1 MPSRWLFGNRSSS
14 NPPQGG
20 DTVPRVHRVGFV
32 LAALALFAP
41 AAAGSRSSPTLSPT
55 TAIFYYPWFGT
66 PGRDGEYFHW
76 EQNGHQPSGD
86 LASAFYPMRGP
97 YSSSD
102 ASVLDG
108 QMREIER
115 AGIGEVVVSWWG
127 RGSPVDQRLP
137 AVIAAAQAHSLEIA
151 AHLEPYA
158 GRSIAG
164 TAIDIVYLRTLGIR
178 DFFVYHATDFPAAE
192 WQPLT
197 SSFEDVRLFAQTP
210 QAGYAKQGGF
220 DGVYT
225 YDTLTYRPRMF
236 ARMCK
241 AAHKLALLCSPS
253 VGPGYNALRATGDSR
268 VLDRRGGKTYDSIWT
283 AALRAGTD
291 VATITSYNEWNEG
304 TQIEPAC
311 PRQGYESYDGAWGER
326 GKAAERAYLNRT
338 RLWTSR
344 FNRQHFG
351 RTAVDERG

>member
-14 NPPQGG
+14 NRPQGG

-97 YSSSD
+97 SSR
-102 ASVLDG
+102 G
-108 QMREIER
+108 
-115 AGIGEVVVSWWG
+115 GGEAA
-127 RGSPVDQRLP
+127 RLTSGCP
-137 AVIAAAQAHSLEIA
+137 QSSLRRRRI
-151 AHLEPYA
+151 
-158 GRSIAG
+158 RS
-164 TAIDIVYLRTLGIR
+164 RSR
-178 DFFVYHATDFPAAE
+178 
-192 WQPLT
+192 LT
-197 SSFEDVRLFAQTP
+197 SSRTR
-210 QAGYAKQGGF
+210 AGAS
-220 DGVYT
+220 
-225 YDTLTYRPRMF
+225 R
-236 ARMCK
+236 
-241 AAHKLALLCSPS
+241 
-253 VGPGYNALRATGDSR
+253 ALRSTSTTSARWGSATSSSTTRRTFPRRNGSR
-268 VLDRRGGKTYDSIWT
+268 SPPRSRMSVCSCRRRERATQN
-283 AALRAGTD
+283 RAGST
-291 VATITSYNEWNEG
+291 ASTRTTRSPTARECSRACAQPRTS
-304 TQIEPAC
+304 
-311 PRQGYESYDGAWGER
+311 YESYDGAWGER

-351 RTAVDERG
+351 RTAEDERG